1 MLSGVSLTN
10 EKSYLVGKF
19 ARLALHTANLD
30 YNGRYCM
37 VSAGV
42 GNKKALGID
51 RAPNPWSDIPLA
63 DVVWVA
69 GSNVAETF
77 PITTSYIWRARDR
90 GAKLIVQD
98 PRVVPLA
105 RTADLFLPVRPGSD
119 SALFGAVLHEL
130 IRNDWLDHEFIDAHT
145 VDFDQAAAAAADMT
159 PAWAAEITG
168 VPAARIEEAAEL
180 WGTAATG
187 MMLHARGIEQQTK
200 GVDNVLA
207 AINLGLATGKF
218 GKPGCGVSTI
228 TGQGNGQ
235 GGREHGHKCDQLP
248 GNRDISNPEHRAA
261 VAKVWEVDE
270 SEIPGKGIPA
280 QEIIEAIHDGTI
292 KGLLSI
298 CFNPAVSSPDSNFT
312 AEALDKLEFYSVID
326 FFLSESAQHADV
338 VLAGSLHEEDEGTS
352 TSGEGRIIK
361 INAAVTPPG
370 EARLDWE
377 ILLEIAERLGKGEH
391 FRYENTHE
399 IFEELCRAS
408 SGGTADYTGATW
420 ERIEAEHGLFWP
432 IPEVGHPGTPRL
444 HEGGRF
450 SHPDGKARFH
460 GVPYRPPA
468 EVVDDE
474 YPVWLTTGRVVSQY
488 LSGTQTRRIASL
500 VEQYPEPLC
509 EIHPKL
515 AESLGIAD
523 GDQVTVR
530 SRRGEITLPAA
541 VVNTIRPDTV
551 FIPYHWPGQ
560 QGRQP
565 ADHPSG
571 GPALED
577 ARVQGRRRARGPG
590 RGAAG
595 MKTTRYGIDDK
606 PDLRHRP
613 ESLHRLRG
621 LRPGLRRSAA
631 PTAAS
636 RSSTSSAS
644 TAPSSTQTAPMVCMH
659 CEDPT
664 CAQVCPAD
672 AIKQTEEGIVQSALK
687 PRCIGC
693 SNCVI
698 ACPFGVPKYVAEFD
712 QMMKCDMCTDRTSEG
727 YAPMCASVCPSEA
740 LWYGTPEEFHAT
752 RTRLDRRQL
761 ALRPPEPS
769 TPRCSPWSTTSA
781 PSTRSTGPPA
791 PGSTTPSAWRTDGRR
806 TGGPTRLEA
815 RLPLRGRRRGGRHPP
830 RVRPVPRRRRRRDGR
845 RQPRPRRLDPAAHH
859 QHRRAT
865 GADPARTTSRSATPT
880 SSATPPTTTRRS
892 CCASAT
898 ARWWRSARSAP
909 TWAASSTSR
918 PTRTAGT
925 ARATRATS
933 SHAPGP

>member
-1 MLSGVSLTN
+1 MARIPITEALLIERYGPHLNEAPPGGWDAGLEIDKVVETHCCFCGQQCGIKLKVHDNEVVGFEPWYDFPFNEGKLCPKGVKRYLQGSHPDRLLHPMVRDESAPGGFRTVTWDEALSQVVSEIQRIQATYGDDAFAMLSGVSLTN

-130 IRNDWLDHEFIDAHT
+130 IRNDWLDHDFIDAHT
-145 VDFDQAAAAAADMT
+145 HDFDQAAAAAADMT

-168 VPAARIEEAAEL
+168 VPASRIEEAAEL

-200 GVDNVLA
+200 GTENVLA

-248 GNRDISNPEHRAA
+248 GNRDITNPEHRAA
-261 VAKVWEVDE
+261 VAKVWEVDK

-338 VLAGSLHEEDEGTS
+338 VLPGSLHEEDEGTS

-377 ILLEIAERLGKGEH
+377 ILLEVAERLGKGEH
-391 FRYENTHE
+391 FQYQNTRE
-399 IFEELCRAS
+399 IFDELCRAS

-420 ERIEAEHGLFWP
+420 ERIVDEHGLFWP

-444 HEGGRF
+444 HEGGIF

-460 GVPYRPPA
+460 AVPYRPPA
-468 EVVDDE
+468 EVVDDD

-500 VEQYPEPLC
+500 VDQYPEPLC
-509 EIHPKL
+509 EIHPRL
-515 AESLGIAD
+515 ADSLGIAN

-541 VVNTIRPDTV
+541 VVTTIRPDTV
-551 FIPYHWPGQ
+551 FIPYHWPGNKAANQ
-560 QGRQP
+560 LTIRAVDP
-565 ADHPSG
+565 LSKMPEFKVA
-571 GPALED
+571 AV
-577 ARVQGRRRARGPG
+577 RVAK
-590 RGAAG
+590 A
-595 MKTTRYGIDDK
+595 
-606 PDLRHRP
+606 
-613 ESLHRLRG
+613 
-621 LRPGLRRSAA
+621 
-631 PTAAS
+631 
-636 RSSTSSAS
+636 
-644 TAPSSTQTAPMVCMH
+644 
-659 CEDPT
+659 
-664 CAQVCPAD
+664 
-672 AIKQTEEGIVQSALK
+672 TEE
-687 PRCIGC
+687 
-693 SNCVI
+693 
-698 ACPFGVPKYVAEFD
+698 
-712 QMMKCDMCTDRTSEG
+712 
-727 YAPMCASVCPSEA
+727 
-740 LWYGTPEEFHAT
+740 
-752 RTRLDRRQL
+752 
-761 ALRPPEPS
+761 
-769 TPRCSPWSTTSA
+769 
-781 PSTRSTGPPA
+781 PA
-791 PGSTTPSAWRTDGRR
+791 
-806 TGGPTRLEA
+806 
-815 RLPLRGRRRGGRHPP
+815 
-830 RVRPVPRRRRRRDGR
+830 
-845 RQPRPRRLDPAAHH
+845 
-859 QHRRAT
+859 
-865 GADPARTTSRSATPT
+865 
-880 SSATPPTTTRRS
+880 
-892 CCASAT
+892 
-898 ARWWRSARSAP
+898 
-909 TWAASSTSR
+909 
-918 PTRTAGT
+918 
-925 ARATRATS
+925 
-933 SHAPGP
+933 